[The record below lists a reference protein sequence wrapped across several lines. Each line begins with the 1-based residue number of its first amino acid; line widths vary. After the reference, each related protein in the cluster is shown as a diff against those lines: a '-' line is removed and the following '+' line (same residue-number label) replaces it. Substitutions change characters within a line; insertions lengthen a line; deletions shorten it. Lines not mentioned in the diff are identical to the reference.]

1 MIPLNPANVSVD
13 IAEDIEPPAPVKHV
27 AAPVI
32 ACRGGAE
39 QVKVLG
45 TQL

>member
-13 IAEDIEPPAPVKHV
+13 IAEDMRSSAPVKHV

-32 ACRGGAE
+32 ASRGGAN
-39 QVKVLG
+39 QVSDL
-45 TQL
+45 TA